1 MAILFALV
9 VVGLGHG
16 TVLMESFPCNEP
28 QFIVNLVYAV
38 GLGAV
43 ISLVVF
49 AGPGMVYRRKLDQWR
64 EKCRQMAAR
73 LLESRLGKPAT
84 APLRDNRVG
93 EEDARHIVR

>member
-64 EKCRQMAAR
+64 EKCRQMAASPAWENRQPR
-73 LLESRLGKPAT
+73 LCETIVSGRKTRAT
-84 APLRDNRVG
+84 S
-93 EEDARHIVR
+93 